1 MPLLLENATAT
12 SPITW
17 HFLESGKWIIS
28 MEVVG
33 GFGDDYVGCRILR
46 HFDGEANAAYVT
58 DDNNNYVRLDRAQ
71 PDAVLVSPGC
81 YYGIE
86 ETDFAGETVTVRA
99 VQLEARLPGS

>member
-46 HFDGEANAAYVT
+46 HFDGEAKTTLTTITSN
-58 DDNNNYVRLDRAQ
+58 
-71 PDAVLVSPGC
+71 SG
-81 YYGIE
+81 
-86 ETDFAGETVTVRA
+86 
-99 VQLEARLPGS
+99 